1 MGRFFSLASPV
12 GGGRL
17 AAETTTRLL
26 EATEI
31 RRAVTRIAHEILERN
46 KGAADLVLVGIAA
59 RGDDLAR
66 RLAAEIDRI
75 EGTRLRVGVLD
86 ITFYRDDIGMRAEAP
101 EVRETRIPFDVTG
114 KTVVLVDD
122 VLFTGRTIRAAM
134 DALVDFGR
142 PRAIQ
147 LAVLVDRG
155 HRELPIRADY
165 VGRNIPTSRNQSV
178 QVRLREIDGLDE
190 VEVDG

>member
-1 MGRFFSLASPV
+1 MPFEPRS
-12 GGGRL
+12 
-17 AAETTTRLL
+17 RLL
-26 EATEI
+26 DEGEI

-46 KGAADLVLVGIAA
+46 KGPADVVLVGIAA

-66 RLAAEIDRI
+66 RLAEEILRI
-75 EGTRLRVGVLD
+75 EKAEVPVGVLD
-86 ITFYRDDIGMRAEAP
+86 ITFYRDDIGMRSEAP
-101 EVRETRIPFDVTG
+101 EVHETRIGFDVTG

-165 VGRNIPTSRNQSV
+165 VGKNIPTRPDE
-178 QVRLREIDGLDE
+178 QVRVLTTETDGRDA
-190 VEVDG
+190 VELGDDR